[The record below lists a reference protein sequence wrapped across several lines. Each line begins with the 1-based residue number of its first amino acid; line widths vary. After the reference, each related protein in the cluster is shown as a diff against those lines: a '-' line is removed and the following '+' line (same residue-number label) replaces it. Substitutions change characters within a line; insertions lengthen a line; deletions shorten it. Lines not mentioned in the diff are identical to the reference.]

1 MQGQS
6 GTTPEMMPEHAWGWY
21 LYGVIRATPDA
32 QATLAADK
40 VDATAPTDEQPLELL
55 ASGAL
60 LAVARRVPLAEF
72 SPEAISA
79 HADDPAW
86 LELSALRHNAVIEA
100 VHRRHTMLPA
110 KFGSVYA
117 RAQDVRAALHDEQTA
132 LRAQL
137 AWLDG
142 CDEWGVRLYGDLAA
156 IRQRGETQ
164 RGDVAR
170 LRQELETASPGR
182 AYLLR
187 RKLAD
192 AQTDMAE
199 GLLDD
204 LIAQTYSQF
213 VRHARAGLLTGRMAG
228 ARLDLDQDDPQA
240 EVMRAAFLVPRD
252 ATPAFIAEV
261 DAVAERQ
268 PGLWST
274 YSGPWAPYS
283 FTAPPAGPE
292 ESAEESAEEHMEEVS
307 DA

>member
-1 MQGQS
+1 MQGQPD
-6 GTTPEMMPEHAWGWY
+6 TTPDMTPDHAWGWY

-32 QATLAADK
+32 QATLAGDIL
-40 VDATAPTDEQPLELL
+40 DATAPTNEQPLELL
-55 ASGAL
+55 ASGEL

-100 VHRRHTMLPA
+100 VHRRHTLLPA
-110 KFGSVYA
+110 KFGSVYPHA
-117 RAQDVRAALHDEQTA
+117 EDVRAALHDEQAA

-142 CDEWGVRLYGDLAA
+142 SDEWGVRLYGDLAA
-156 IRQRGETQ
+156 IRQRGEAQ

-187 RKLAD
+187 RKLAG
-192 AQTDMAE
+192 AQADMAE
-199 GLLDD
+199 SLLDD
-204 LIAQTYSQF
+204 LIAQTYGQLA
-213 VRHARAGLLTGRMAG
+213 RHARAGLLTGRMAG
-228 ARLDLDQDDPQA
+228 ARLDQDDSQG
-240 EVMRAAFLVPRD
+240 ELMRAAFLVPRE
-252 ATPAFIAEV
+252 ATQAFIAEV

-268 PGLWST
+268 PELWSA

-283 FTAPPAGPE
+283 FTAPPAEPE
-292 ESAEESAEEHMEEVS
+292 EPAEESAQEHREEAS